1 MFTDDDCG
9 CYDLALSG
17 ESLLPTTNQIRRE
30 FLDYFVKNG
39 HREQPSSSLVPAGDP
54 TLLFT
59 NAGMN
64 QFKDVFLGREPR
76 DYKRATTSQK
86 CVRAG
91 GKHNDLENVGR
102 TARHHTFFEM
112 LGNFSFGD
120 YFKEDAIR
128 FAWELIVDV
137 WGLEVDRL
145 WFTVFEGG
153 DGVPADDEAAA
164 LWVKAGASPDRVLR
178 FGKKDNFWS
187 MGDTGPC
194 GPCSELHYFRGEDLS
209 KNVAALVNGEGDD
222 TMEIWNLVFMQ
233 YDRGADGVLSPLPA
247 PSVDTGM
254 GLERIASVL
263 QKGST
268 NYDIDLFAPIMQRIA
283 ELGNH
288 KYGGRMDNERDTAV
302 RVLCDHSRA
311 ATFLLSDGVTPSN
324 EGRGYVLRRIIRRA
338 LRFKSK
344 LPDSTFPLSALVD
357 PVIESMSVAYP
368 ELSSRRL
375 DLMYTIDAQEHQY
388 GRMLNSGIERVGQLL
403 DDIRARGERTISGE
417 QMFLLYDTFGIP
429 VDLIGEMAEEE
440 GVTLDHEGFETMM
453 AGAKAKA
460 KASSKFQSSTDAA
473 TFAKVAEKTGPV
485 EFVGYDRMV
494 DVPSNVKAIVIA
506 GKEQDAIHH
515 GAEGEV
521 VLSPTPFYAESGG
534 QIGDA
539 GTLEWD
545 GGRASVLD
553 TQKPVGDL
561 IVSRVRVDEGHLTV
575 NSQVR
580 ASVPVPTRL
589 DTTANHT
596 ATHLLHK
603 ALKDVLGETVQQA
616 GSLVAP
622 DRLRFDYTYHQAP
635 SEEQLRRVEEIVNDK
650 IRENLEVTKTV
661 MPIAEAKKTGAVAM
675 FGEKYG
681 ENVRIVTAGDF
692 SREFCGGCHVNRTG
706 DIGLFKI
713 TSDRSLAAGV
723 RRMEALTGRGA
734 LAYFQTI
741 EDAAHEVQQQLNV
754 RLEDLPVQLRAMQEK
769 QKALEKELK
778 QLKLKVAGGGTAVSA
793 SQADDSID
801 IDGVK
806 LVARRI
812 DDVSG
817 GDLRNLADTFR
828 SKLKSGVVVLGS
840 VTDSKVTLLT
850 AVTKDLLD
858 RVNANTLINKL
869 APIVGGKGGGKPD
882 LAQAGGK
889 DPDKLNEA
897 IAHAGQALR
906 EVLGG

>member
-1 MFTDDDCG
+1 MKTIEEI
-9 CYDLALSG
+9 S
-17 ESLLPTTNQIRRE
+17 
-30 FLDYFVKNG
+30 G
-39 HREQPSSSLVPAGDP
+39 HR
-54 TLLFT
+54 
-59 NAGMN
+59 
-64 QFKDVFLGREPR
+64 
-76 DYKRATTSQK
+76 Y
-86 CVRAG
+86 G
-91 GKHNDLENVGR
+91 GK
-102 TARHHTFFEM
+102 M
-112 LGNFSFGD
+112 
-120 YFKEDAIR
+120 
-128 FAWELIVDV
+128 
-137 WGLEVDRL
+137 
-145 WFTVFEGG
+145 
-153 DGVPADDEAAA
+153 DDE
-164 LWVKAGASPDRVLR
+164 L
-178 FGKKDNFWS
+178 
-187 MGDTGPC
+187 
-194 GPCSELHYFRGEDLS
+194 
-209 KNVAALVNGEGDD
+209 
-222 TMEIWNLVFMQ
+222 
-233 YDRGADGVLSPLPA
+233 
-247 PSVDTGM
+247 
-254 GLERIASVL
+254 
-263 QKGST
+263 
-268 NYDIDLFAPIMQRIA
+268 
-283 ELGNH
+283 
-288 KYGGRMDNERDTAV
+288 DTAV
-302 RVLCDHSRA
+302 RVLCDHARA
-311 ATFLLSDGVTPSN
+311 SSFLISDGVIPSN
-324 EGRGYVLRRIIRRA
+324 EGRGYVLRRIIRRGI
-338 LRFKSK
+338 RFGRK
-344 LPDSTFPLSALVD
+344 LPKPVVLSNLVD
-357 PVIESMSVAYP
+357 AVIESMGVAYP
-368 ELSSRRL
+368 DLVARREAVLQTLAAEEERFSRTLSSG
-375 DLMYTIDAQEHQY
+375 M
-388 GRMLNSGIERVGQLL
+388 ERVGAVL
-403 DDIRARGERTISGE
+403 DAIRARGERVLGGE
-417 QMFLLYDTFGIP
+417 ELFRLYDTFGIP

-453 AGAKAKA
+453 AAARAKAKA
-460 KASSKFQSSTDAA
+460 GSKFQMSAGA
-473 TFAKVAEKTGPV
+473 EVFAPIAEKTGPV
-485 EFVGYDRMV
+485 EFIGYDQYV
-494 DVPSNVKAIVIA
+494 DVPSTVKAIVIA

-534 QIGDA
+534 QIGDV
-539 GTLEWD
+539 GTLEWE
-545 GGRASVLD
+545 GGRGSVLD

-561 IVSRVRVDEGHLTV
+561 IVSRVRVDDGHLTLH
-575 NSQVR
+575 SQVR

-635 SEEQLRRVEEIVNDK
+635 TDEQLRRVEEIVNDK

-741 EDAAHEVQQQLNV
+741 EDAAHELQQQLNV
-754 RLEDLPVQLRAMQEK
+754 RLEDVPAQLRTMQER

-778 QLKLKVAGGGTAVSA
+778 QLKLKAASGGATASTSSA
-793 SQADDSID
+793 DESVDV
-801 IDGVK
+801 DGVK
-806 LVARRI
+806 LIARRI
-812 DDVSG
+812 DDVNG

-840 VTDSKVTLLT
+840 ATDGKVTLLT

-858 RVNANTLINKL
+858 RVNANALINKL

-897 IAHAGQALR
+897 IAQAPQALR